1 MSGAISRTN
10 SAFAAIP
17 AAVALFAAVALS
29 GCQQLFT
36 TSLAAPL
43 ARDTVTLPK
52 TLTASE
58 AADLAAQAKD
68 EADQKLATAVVET
81 LVDQITDPSTQ
92 TELAA
97 AAASAAVTASGAGA
111 AAMDAFGEALN
122 SGNLDDLDAAALLAD
137 IQAGITPDVIAAL
150 GFLDPETGIADP
162 AALTGTDLSPTDY
175 LIAAIVIAASALPAG
190 ADPTNL
196 TTEQQDDFTNSDE
209 CGIAGNILNEAL
221 TMVEPGSQ
229 AADLLNQ
236 FRDLFSLPL

>member
-10 SAFAAIP
+10 SALAAIP
-17 AAVALFAAVALS
+17 AAAALFAAVALS

-52 TLTASE
+52 TLTAAE

-68 EADQKLATAVVET
+68 EADPKLAAAVVET
-81 LVDQITDPSTQ
+81 LVDQITDPATQ

-111 AAMDAFGEALN
+111 AAMEALGEALN
-122 SGNLDDLDAAALLAD
+122 SGNLDNLDAVALLAD
-137 IQAGITPDVIAAL
+137 IQAGATPDVIAAL
-150 GFLDPETGIADP
+150 GFLDPDTGIVDP
-162 AALTGTDLSPTDY
+162 TALTGTDLSATDY
-175 LIAAIVIAASALPAG
+175 LIAAIVIASSGIPAG
-190 ADPTNL
+190 SDPTD
-196 TTEQQDDFTNSDE
+196 TGVQSVFSGTPQA
-209 CGIAGNILNEAL
+209 GIAANILNEAL

-229 AADLLNQ
+229 AEDLLNQ
-236 FRDLFSLPL
+236 FSSMFGI